1 MNSKRGIQQYF
12 QTAKAHA
19 KVGHGPPITGRG
31 CDLILGTWPRLM
43 GFPVP
48 VLWLTCVQNADTIL
62 GISMQTHAQD
72 AVVSTLV
79 QEQFVCRK
87 QTCFFS

>member
-19 KVGHGPPITGRG
+19 KVDMDAHHRG
-31 CDLILGTWPRLM
+31 CDLVLGTWPRLM
-43 GFPVP
+43 GFLVS

-62 GISMQTHAQD
+62 GTSMQTHAQD
-72 AVVSTLV
+72 AVVSAQV
-79 QEQFVCRK
+79 QEQFFCRK

>member
-1 MNSKRGIQQYF
+1 MNSKRGIQRYF
-12 QTAKAHA
+12 QTAKTHA
-19 KVGHGPPITGRG
+19 QVDMDPHHRG
-31 CDLILGTWPRLM
+31 CNLILGAWPRLM

-48 VLWLTCVQNADTIL
+48 VLWLTCVQNADTVL
-62 GISMQTHAQD
+62 GTSMQTHAQD
-72 AVVSTLV
+72 AVVSTQV